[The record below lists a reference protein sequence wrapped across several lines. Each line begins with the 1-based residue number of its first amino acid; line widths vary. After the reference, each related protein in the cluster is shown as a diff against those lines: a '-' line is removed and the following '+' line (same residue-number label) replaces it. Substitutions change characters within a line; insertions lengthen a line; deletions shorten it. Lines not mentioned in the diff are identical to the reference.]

1 MPRPKGSKNKSTDT
15 AVDNMSS
22 SSSSSSTAPPAPK
35 SPKPSKSATF
45 FSTFDRSVDGASLAR
60 SKSHEFLEM
69 LAPQPSAEQL
79 APPPPAAA
87 EEEPPQQPLNEPL
100 NEEQRGFMQS
110 LFGHLLPPAGEP
122 KVPLNDVSFMPP
134 PQPEQPPPPPK
145 PPAPPKTAPPMKL
158 VETDDVMKQKG
169 MLDYKIRSWLRICPH
184 LRGQVQVP
192 DPRSDLSTFE
202 FALQECKRRCMG
214 MGMEQTV
221 ARQILKV
228 SCGLF
233 EEHALPMLQQLSA
246 PSWQPLLNGRF
257 FALDVA
263 HLVDA
268 QEQNELQM
276 AVDCCAIDLADY
288 LGGGGPWMMLAQAV
302 FKTFTSR
309 VAQNNERMMQQ
320 AAMAGVNAAAASMPQ
335 STRDRY
341 ADL

>member
-1 MPRPKGSKNKSTDT
+1 M
-15 AVDNMSS
+15 
-22 SSSSSSTAPPAPK
+22 
-35 SPKPSKSATF
+35 
-45 FSTFDRSVDGASLAR
+45 FDASIDSASLAR
-60 SKSHEFLEM
+60 SKPHEFLEM
-69 LAPQPSAEQL
+69 LAPPPAAPPVVEDL
-79 APPPPAAA
+79 PPPPAAA
-87 EEEPPQQPLNEPL
+87 EAPAQPPLNEPL
-100 NEEQRGFMQS
+100 TEEQQGFMQR
-110 LFGHLLPPAGEP
+110 LFGHMLPPSGEP

-145 PPAPPKTAPPMKL
+145 PPAPPKQGPL
-158 VETDDVMKQKG
+158 VKIVEAEDIMRKKS
-169 MLDYKIRSWLRICPH
+169 MLKYKIQSWLRICPH

-192 DPRSDLSTFE
+192 HDASTIESFE
-202 FALQECKRRCMG
+202 MALQECKSRCMG
-214 MGMEQTV
+214 LGMEQTV

-233 EEHALPMLQQLSA
+233 EQHALPMLQQLSA
-246 PSWQPLLNGRF
+246 PSWQPLLNGQF

-302 FKTFTSR
+302 FKTFTQR

-320 AAMAGVNAAAASMPQ
+320 AAMAAVGTAAANMPQ
-335 STRDRY
+335 SARDRY

>member
-1 MPRPKGSKNKSTDT
+1 MPPGRPKGSKNKSTDT
-15 AVDNMSS
+15 AVDS

-35 SPKPSKSATF
+35 SPKPSKNATY
-45 FSTFDRSVDGASLAR
+45 FSTFDASIDSASLAR

-69 LAPQPSAEQL
+69 LAP
-79 APPPPAAA
+79 PPAA
-87 EEEPPQQPLNEPL
+87 PPVVEDLPPVPAAVPEAPAQPPLNEPL
-100 NEEQRGFMQS
+100 TEEQQGFMQR
-110 LFGHLLPPAGEP
+110 LFGHMLPPSGEP

-192 DPRSDLSTFE
+192 DPRSDLSSFE

-233 EEHALPMLQQLSA
+233 EQHALPMLQQLSA
-246 PSWQPLLNGRF
+246 PSWQPLLNGQF

-302 FKTFTSR
+302 FKTFTQR

-320 AAMAGVNAAAASMPQ
+320 AAMAAVGSAAANMPQ
-335 STRDRY
+335 KIGR
-341 ADL
+341 AHV